1 MNAALTTCATSMRGV
16 PGGANR
22 RRIRGVSIRTPLAG
36 ALLLAAC
43 SSDPRTSSSTILT
56 SPTTAGP
63 ASKILVVTYT
73 TGFRHSSIPT
83 AETTLETLGR
93 TSGLFT
99 VTFCRTGDD
108 VRRDLSPAGL
118 ASVDA
123 VVFANTTGNLGI
135 PDMGA
140 FLGWISAG
148 HGFAGMHSA
157 SDTYHDEPRY
167 LEMLGNEFLT
177 HGDQATVDAVVE
189 NSDHPAV
196 SPLGS
201 RFRIFDEI
209 YMFTRANRGSV
220 TMLLSLD
227 RRPADGLPGAGQ
239 SADLPLAWAKS
250 YGQGRAFYSAL
261 GHREDVW
268 ENPLYQQHVL
278 GGLRWILKR

>member
-1 MNAALTTCATSMRGV
+1 MRGV

-43 SSDPRTSSSTILT
+43 SSDPRSSSSTILT
-56 SPTTAGP
+56 SPTAAGP

-278 GGLRWILKR
+278 GGIRWILKR